1 MFGAVAD
8 NLLIGVIGSLIAT
21 IIVFLVSQLREHI
34 KHQKRIKLANSFVV
48 DRLRAYIVN
57 ADIPTDEILNALRKS
72 AARKFELKE
81 YELWPISTY
90 VEETVAEIIGNVYLK
105 MEEQTSY
112 LEKAN
117 VYLAEHKM
125 QIQNQSLQRQSDKV
139 NLQWKIVFLFIL
151 FITFLSF
158 YVFVTIF
165 DSLFIALIE
174 YIFPDRFDFIFYD
187 SIMNFYL
194 LSYIAATAL
203 TSVLFLI
210 IGILLYPRIKKKI
223 ISILEQR

>member
-174 YIFPDRFDFIFYD
+174 YIFSDRFDFIFYD